1 MIFTNALTN
10 PGGTNG
16 LIQARAD
23 IAREGFTAA
32 QPMAK
37 SAQTYATTAATG
49 LQAKADHM
57 WNDAAD
63 YNSTAR
69 ENQQVG
75 KAMAGVTQQFGA
87 ARDQMDRQAASL
99 GLDPSSNASILAK
112 ARMSMGEA
120 LGKSQAATNTR
131 EALESEGWKR
141 KMAAAGLGLESAN
154 AGTNL
159 MTTPFAIEQKLYG
172 DLAKGYGDVLDASLK
187 SDSNETSRMSA
198 SAAASNAATNASLAG
213 GRLALERDK
222 FDFDKDQ
229 TLWARENLTPWQIA
243 QMTQTGD
250 AQSLAGL
257 TALARVAPATMDWL
271 KQFFP
276 TGPSGDTA
284 ATANPATTAAWSTGD
299 GRGLDTTSNVGYD
312 PGAANGMQDIDPGA
326 SYTPGLADYYYEG

>member
-69 ENQQVG
+69 EGQQVG

-99 GLDPSSNASILAK
+99 GLDPSSNASILAR

-187 SDSNETSRMSA
+187 SDANETSRMSA
-198 SAAASNAATNASLAG
+198 AAAASNAATNASLAG
-213 GRLALERDK
+213 GRLALDNRRLDADIE
-222 FDFDKDQ
+222 KDMWGR
-229 TLWARENLTPWQIA
+229 TNLTPYQA
-243 QMTQTGD
+243 ATLAAGARTQD
-250 AQSLAGL
+250 SNDLA
-257 TALARVAPATMDWL
+257 ALARSFPGVAGWL
-271 KQFFP
+271 KSLGGG
-276 TGPSGDTA
+276 TTSAADLTMGPS
-284 ATANPATTAAWSTGD
+284 ATPPSAD
-299 GRGLDTTSNVGYD
+299 LGLDQYLVNG
-312 PGAANGMQDIDPGA
+312 PGSANGMQDIDPGQ
-326 SYTPGLADYYYEG
+326 SYTPGLEDYYYVD